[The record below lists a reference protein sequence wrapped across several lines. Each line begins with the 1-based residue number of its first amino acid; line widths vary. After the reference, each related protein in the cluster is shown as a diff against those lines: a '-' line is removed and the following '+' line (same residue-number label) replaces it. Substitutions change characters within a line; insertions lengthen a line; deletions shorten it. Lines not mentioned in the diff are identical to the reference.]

1 MVSVEYKEA
10 ITEVLDILYNSDED
24 LLGKIPKKLIDFWE
38 RNKSKT
44 YKPNLNHDLP
54 LSKMNLR
61 NKTKSIISMIY
72 LNYICEDEEKDTIKG
87 ILKSNEDEYQL
98 KLREKYNP
106 DNIFK
111 NKSVSI
117 NTEVDNDR
125 DISKNA
131 QMIEYKESVIK
142 RIVKKILGILHIR

>member
-24 LLGKIPKKLIDFWE
+24 LLGRVPKKLIDFWE
-38 RNKSKT
+38 RNKSNT

-54 LSKMNLR
+54 LSEMNLR
-61 NKTKSIISMIY
+61 NKTKSIIAMIY
-72 LNYICEDEEKDTIKG
+72 LNYICEDDEKNSLKH
-87 ILKSNEDEYQL
+87 ILKNNEDVYQQD
-98 KLREKYNP
+98 LREKYNP

-111 NKSVSI
+111 NKNVSS
-117 NTEVDNDR
+117 NTAVDNYIDV
-125 DISKNA
+125 SKNA

>member
-54 LSKMNLR
+54 LTEMNLKK
-61 NKTKSIISMIY
+61 KTKSIIAMIY
-72 LNYICEDEEKDTIKG
+72 LNYICEEEQKKSFKH
-87 ILKSNEDEYQL
+87 ILKNNEDFYQQE
-98 KLREKYNP
+98 LREKYNP

-111 NKSVSI
+111 KRKNA
-117 NTEVDNDR
+117 
-125 DISKNA
+125 DISENNNEDNSIIM
-131 QMIEYKESVIK
+131 QIVEYKVPIFK
-142 RIVKKILGILHIR
+142 RIINKILEFLHFKK